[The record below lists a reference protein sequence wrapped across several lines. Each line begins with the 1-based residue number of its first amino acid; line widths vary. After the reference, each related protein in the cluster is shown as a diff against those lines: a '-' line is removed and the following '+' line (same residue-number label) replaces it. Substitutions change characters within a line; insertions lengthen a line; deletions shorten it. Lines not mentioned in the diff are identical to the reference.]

1 MKHSVE
7 KLGIEL
13 TKSGVKAE
21 SIHGNKNHTQRQRAL
36 QSFKDG
42 RIRVLVATDV
52 AARGIHVDDVSHV
65 INYDL
70 PNTFEDYLHRIGR
83 TGRGSKRGMALT
95 FVPDAH
101 AEEAREHRT
110 HARPQTDGAPRTER
124 RPYAGSRPYT
134 PRAPRSHGGDDRRR
148 GGGDGYRPKL
158 EKLRF

>member
-1 MKHSVE
+1 V
-7 KLGIEL
+7 GI
-13 TKSGVKAE
+13 KAE
-21 SIHGNKNHTQRQRAL
+21 SIHGNKNHGQRQRAL
-36 QSFKDG
+36 QGFKDG
-42 RIRVLVATDV
+42 RVRVLVATDV

-83 TGRGSKRGMALT
+83 TGRGSKRGKALT

-101 AEEAREHRT
+101 AQEVREHRA
-110 HARPQTDGAPRTER
+110 HPRGETDSVRTER

-134 PRAPRSHGGDDRRR
+134 PRTHVRGGEGRGNRSGQDDRGSR
-148 GGGDGYRPKL
+148 GPRRPKL